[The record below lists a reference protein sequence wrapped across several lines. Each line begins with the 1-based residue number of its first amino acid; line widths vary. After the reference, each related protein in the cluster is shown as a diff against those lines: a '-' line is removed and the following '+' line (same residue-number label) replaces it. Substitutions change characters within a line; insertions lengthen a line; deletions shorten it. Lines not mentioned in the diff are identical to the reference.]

1 MNEIISIIIC
11 TYNRDKY
18 IYRSLELI
26 AENHF
31 PTDDYEII
39 LINNK
44 STDNT
49 ENECFRFRTNFP
61 EIPFKYFVEEQQGL
75 SYARNRGIAE
85 ATGDILVFLDDDSFV
100 KNNYLSNLKAN
111 LTKYSDCMAFGGK
124 ILPLYESGKE
134 PEWMCKWLF
143 SLVSAI
149 DLGDSVQLFS
159 GKKFPIGAN
168 MGFRRDCIEKCGTFN
183 VKLGRCAKNLIGG
196 EEKDLFE
203 RIFQQKM
210 AVYYFPDVEIE
221 HVIPE
226 NRTTIEYIKRVGEG
240 IGRSEKLRCKSSSL
254 PPSLPRLR
262 RNLSS
267 ICNVKYIKRLLLE
280 CVKWGGSLV
289 IWLQY
294 MLQGR
299 RVAANTIIIF
309 RWFVTKGLLKRQ
321 SPESI

>member
-1 MNEIISIIIC
+1 MNEKISIIIC

-31 PTDDYEII
+31 PKDEYEII

-49 ENECFRFRTNFP
+49 ENECFRFQSNFP
-61 EIPFKYFVEEQQGL
+61 EVPFRYFVEQQQGL

-100 KNNYLSNLKAN
+100 KSNYLSNLKAN
-111 LTKYSDCMAFGGK
+111 IAKYSDCMAFGGK

-149 DLGDSVQLFS
+149 DLGDNVQLFE
-159 GKKFPIGAN
+159 GKRYPIGAN
-168 MGFRRDCIEKCGTFN
+168 MGFRRECIEKCGNFN
-183 VKLGRCAKNLIGG
+183 VKLGRSAKNLIGG

-203 RIFQQKM
+203 RISQKNLT
-210 AVYYFPDVEIE
+210 VYYFPDVEVE
-221 HVIPE
+221 HVIPPS
-226 NRTTIEYIKRVGEG
+226 RTTLDYIKRVGLG
-240 IGRSEKLRCKSSSL
+240 IGISENLRCNAISKG
-254 PPSLPRLR
+254 
-262 RNLSS
+262 
-267 ICNVKYIKRLLLE
+267 KYLNRLLLE

-294 MLQGR
+294 MLQGK